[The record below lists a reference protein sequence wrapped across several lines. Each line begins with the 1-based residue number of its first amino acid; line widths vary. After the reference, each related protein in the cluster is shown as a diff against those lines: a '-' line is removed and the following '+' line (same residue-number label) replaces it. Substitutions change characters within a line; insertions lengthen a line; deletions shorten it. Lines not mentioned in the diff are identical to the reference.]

1 MLPVST
7 DKRTIRVLGF
17 DPGSTTFGTAV
28 MDITT
33 KRKSPMVIATE
44 TVDATKLFKRS
55 AYKAFIGTR
64 GERDLRILLIRKE
77 LLRIIDRWKPDVLI
91 AEAPFMKRRSVT
103 AFEALVEVR
112 CMIRDVVWE
121 IRPDLKVLFIDPIRV
136 KNYIGVSHIKTD
148 KSDMNKAVHAFYGSK
163 QKNNALKDADE
174 HSIDAVAVCNVYYRR
189 DVLGEVV
196 ESSRKK
202 RGKNAGKRTSSGKS
216 GQESCGSSGRQSG
229 DRNGRNP
236 PRRRTAA
243 NNHGKGAAG
252 KNPVGTP
259 TLPG

>member
-163 QKNNALKDADE
+163 QKIM
-174 HSIDAVAVCNVYYRR
+174 HSKMPMN
-189 DVLGEVV
+189 
-196 ESSRKK
+196 
-202 RGKNAGKRTSSGKS
+202 
-216 GQESCGSSGRQSG
+216 
-229 DRNGRNP
+229 
-236 PRRRTAA
+236 
-243 NNHGKGAAG
+243 
-252 KNPVGTP
+252 
-259 TLPG
+259 TLSMR